1 MEENEKLDEY
11 YKLKSKKKPFPKYVQ
26 LQMIAEI
33 KMAKIKTGKKDRR
46 QYYLLSTYD
55 VLSVAEEKF
64 LIHKQNA
71 ADEKIR

>member
-1 MEENEKLDEY
+1 LIQIVIFIIIIYSN
-11 YKLKSKKKPFPKYVQ
+11 S
-26 LQMIAEI
+26 
-33 KMAKIKTGKKDRR
+33 GKKDRR
-46 QYYLLSTYD
+46 QYYLLSKYD